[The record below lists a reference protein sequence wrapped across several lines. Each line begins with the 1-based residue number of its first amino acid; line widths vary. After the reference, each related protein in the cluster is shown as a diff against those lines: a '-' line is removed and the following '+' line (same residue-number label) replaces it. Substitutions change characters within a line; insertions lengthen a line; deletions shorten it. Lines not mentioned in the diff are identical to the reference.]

1 MCDVAN
7 YGDDEVFL
15 TLPGVALCSGFNDL
29 E

>member
-7 YGDDEVFL
+7 YGDDEVFI
-15 TLPGVALCSGFNDL
+15 TLPGLAPCGGFNDL